1 MNNLKLCAEVP
12 LNLELQSKDEILL
25 FSALDI
31 EQNRLFFAS
40 SANNIYSA
48 EISSFQVSSSSLLV
62 PCFVIDK
69 LNSFILR
76 LFGLLRRKQFAVL
89 FWKFENLFQVLFE

>member
-48 EISSFQVSSSSLLV
+48 QLSSFQVSSSSLLV

-69 LNSFILR
+69 LNSFILC
-76 LFGLLRRKQFAVL
+76 LFGLLRRKQFAGVIL
-89 FWKFENLFQVLFE
+89 EI